1 MLYPAKYYVD
11 GIRSGSRAIIAR
23 TMTLLE
29 SRLEDHRQL
38 AAQVFEQIVPLAGN
52 SIRVGIT
59 GTPGAGKS
67 TLINSLGMHLI
78 EQGHRVAVLAVD
90 PSSSHSGGSI
100 LGDKTRM
107 ADLCAHEQAFI
118 RPSPSGGLLG
128 GVSPGTRE
136 LIMVCEAAGY
146 DVILIETVG
155 VGQSE
160 TAVVDMV
167 DFFLLVLIAGAGD
180 DLQGIKKGILED
192 ADAVVINKA
201 DGDNIQA
208 ALRAQSVYS
217 GVISFKRPRLPGW
230 TPEVMTCSALQR
242 TGLEELWSVVEKHN
256 NWLLESGNLQRL
268 RGQQYARWTTQLCKE
283 RLIKEIF
290 KVAAIR
296 TYMDELEQEVA
307 GGALTPLA
315 ASARLTEKVMSNLR
329 NKK

>member
-1 MLYPAKYYVD
+1 MLYPVEYYVD
-11 GIRSGSRAIIAR
+11 GIRSGNRAVIAR

-29 SRLEDHRQL
+29 SLLESHRKL
-38 AAQVFEQIVPLAGN
+38 AAQVFEKIVPLAGN

-67 TLINSLGMHLI
+67 TLINSLGMYLI

-90 PSSSHSGGSI
+90 PSSTHSGGSI

-107 ADLCAHEQAFI
+107 PDLCSREEAFI
-118 RPSPSGGLLG
+118 RPSPSSGILG

-136 LIMVCEAAGY
+136 LIMICEAAGY
-146 DVILIETVG
+146 DVILVETVG

-192 ADAVVINKA
+192 ADAIVINKA

-208 ALRAQSVYS
+208 ALRAQTVYG
-217 GVISFKRPRLPGW
+217 GVISFKRPRIQGW
-230 TPEVMTCSALQR
+230 SPEVMTCSALQR
-242 TGLEELWSVVEKHN
+242 TGLGDLWEVVLKHN
-256 NWLLESGNLQRL
+256 NWLLESGKMKRL
-268 RGQQYARWTTQLCKE
+268 RGEQYARWTAQLSRE

-290 KVAAIR
+290 KINNIKK
-296 TYMDELEQEVA
+296 YMDLLEQEVA
-307 GGALTPLA
+307 DGGITPLA
-315 ASARLTEKVMSNLR
+315 ASAKLTEKVMSNLR
-329 NKK
+329 KEK